1 MDLLD
6 PPGLAICLL
15 WGMPYVWGF
24 PTLYPIPSGCYGL
37 AYGIPLPGY
46 GTPYA
51 WLYGTL
57 IPARDW
63 LLGPTGYTLRYA
75 IGGGGWGFGIPY
87 AWLYGI
93 LWAPIWLL
101 YGIPLY
107 PLLPSSGCC
116 GNALYLRLGFLPPS
130 YEYIIPQDEAKS
142 NPVFW
147 LNFPGYYY
155 ANSSDHYPTHHL

>member
-75 IGGGGWGFGIPY
+75 IGGGGGGDLGYPMPGY
-87 AWLYGI
+87 MGSCGPLYGCYMVYPYI
-93 LWAPIWLL
+93 PFSLPLDAVGMLYTFAWDSYLL
-101 YGIPLY
+101 PMNILY
-107 PLLPSSGCC
+107 PRTRQKATRYFG
-116 GNALYLRLGFLPPS
+116 
-130 YEYIIPQDEAKS
+130 
-142 NPVFW
+142 
-147 LNFPGYYY
+147 
-155 ANSSDHYPTHHL
+155 